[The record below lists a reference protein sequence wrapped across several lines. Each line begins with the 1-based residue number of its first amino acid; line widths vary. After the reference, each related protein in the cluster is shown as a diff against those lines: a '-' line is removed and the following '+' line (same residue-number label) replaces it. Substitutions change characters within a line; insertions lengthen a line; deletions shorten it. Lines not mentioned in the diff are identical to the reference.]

1 MQFLYSLAHP
11 LNHSR
16 SLTDWPT
23 DLYAK
28 VLPFFF
34 TCPLTY
40 CTYQHTYLFS
50 HSLIFRSSFTHSLP
64 PFLSS
69 FIPSLLYLFVGLLMD
84 SFGTLGCRSTME
96 KVQLNW
102 LPICVWELHTFLC
115 FFGRMPQCHKGSTRE
130 TLGGHVR
137 KIWWSLKRKS
147 PKAFVDRALFS
158 KNPWGQRVKRE
169 GKWRLRMMMMS
180 LIWRNLSEDCSCGHI
195 NFYPWWIDLCFFATV
210 ITVDVFPLHVQKLHV
225 CPCWWPFLGQVR
237 PPRWLIWVADKAFC
251 WLLSA
256 RGMASEAVS

>member
-1 MQFLYSLAHP
+1 MCLYIYIFIYVHNIYTICMQFLDSLAHP

-40 CTYQHTYLFS
+40 CTYQHTYLCS
-50 HSLIFRSSFTHSLP
+50 HSLIVRSSFTHSNIRTLTHSLP
-64 PFLSS
+64 PFLLPS

-102 LPICVWELHTFLC
+102 LPICVWELRTFLL
-115 FFGRMPQCHKGSTRE
+115 FFSGECHNATRDPQGKPLEAMSGWFGE
-130 TLGGHVR
+130 V
-137 KIWWSLKRKS
+137 LKRKS
-147 PKAFVDRALFS
+147 PKAFVDRALS
-158 KNPWGQRVKRE
+158 
-169 GKWRLRMMMMS
+169 
-180 LIWRNLSEDCSCGHI
+180 
-195 NFYPWWIDLCFFATV
+195 
-210 ITVDVFPLHVQKLHV
+210 QKT
-225 CPCWWPFLGQVR
+225 PE
-237 PPRWLIWVADKAFC
+237 
-251 WLLSA
+251 A
-256 RGMASEAVS
+256 RGWKETENGG